1 MEELHKCGADT
12 FIRTGTCGGIDL
24 NVQSGDVVV
33 ATGAIRYEHTSRE
46 YAPIEFPAVAD
57 WEITNALVDAT
68 KAMGYPLH
76 IGVVQCKDSFYG
88 QHDPAASPV
97 YYELQQKW
105 ESWKRL
111 GVKASEMESAALFV
125 VAAALGCRCGSCFH
139 VVWNQEREAAG
150 LDQKMSEDT
159 VNERLQKVIRTS
171 VKVLLYVLTVIITAE
186 ALGINTSS
194 LTALLSVLTLGIT
207 LAAEDILGN
216 VAGGLVILSSHPFAL
231 GDFIEAGGTSGTV
244 REIGLNHTKLETANG
259 QMILM
264 PNKDLSSSK
273 IINYTVLGRRR
284 IVRTVTASYDAPTET
299 VMTACMEAVEATA
312 NILPDPA
319 PAVHL
324 TDYGA
329 SSIEYTIYCW
339 CTVENYW
346 PAYHSINEKLR
357 DTFAKHNV
365 EMTYDHLNVH
375 ILDK

>member
-1 MEELHKCGADT
+1 MNIKQILNTAV
-12 FIRTGTCGGIDL
+12 GGYSLSKIL
-24 NVQSGDVVV
+24 S
-33 ATGAIRYEHTSRE
+33 
-46 YAPIEFPAVAD
+46 
-57 WEITNALVDAT
+57 ALVTLLVCLIAVRLIM
-68 KAMGYPLH
+68 K
-76 IGVVQCKDSFYG
+76 VVTRLLSRM
-88 QHDPAASPV
+88 
-97 YYELQQKW
+97 QK
-105 ESWKRL
+105 
-111 GVKASEMESAALFV
+111 
-125 VAAALGCRCGSCFH
+125 
-139 VVWNQEREAAG
+139 
-150 LDQKMSEDT
+150 

-186 ALGINTSS
+186 ALGVNTSS
-194 LTALLSVLTLGIT
+194 LTALLSVLT

-319 PAVHL
+319 PAVYL
-324 TDYGA
+324 TNYGA

>member
-1 MEELHKCGADT
+1 MNIKQILNTAV
-12 FIRTGTCGGIDL
+12 GGYSLSKIL
-24 NVQSGDVVV
+24 S
-33 ATGAIRYEHTSRE
+33 
-46 YAPIEFPAVAD
+46 
-57 WEITNALVDAT
+57 ALVTLLVCLIAVRLIM
-68 KAMGYPLH
+68 K
-76 IGVVQCKDSFYG
+76 VVTRLLSRM
-88 QHDPAASPV
+88 
-97 YYELQQKW
+97 QK
-105 ESWKRL
+105 
-111 GVKASEMESAALFV
+111 
-125 VAAALGCRCGSCFH
+125 
-139 VVWNQEREAAG
+139 
-150 LDQKMSEDT
+150 

-186 ALGINTSS
+186 ALGVNTSS

-216 VAGGLVILSSHPFAL
+216 VAGGLVIL
-231 GDFIEAGGTSGTV
+231 TSGTV

-284 IVRTVTASYDAPTET
+284 IVRTITASYDAPTET